1 MTVKNAKM
9 ESAIACFHAAL
20 KHILDKAERGFQKEL
35 SGKTGV
41 KPSVINDI
49 YRERTHGSEAT
60 REKLV
65 VALGYSYEDFLSL
78 GRWILSGKKA
88 EDWEKQRKL
97 KIDIPRLDLIP
108 QQVPIIPVEK
118 VKEYAEAGFL
128 FNPDQI
134 KEWTVAIRPSQ
145 KAFAVRVMDDSMA
158 PEFAKGD
165 LVIVDPSKSPQPG
178 NYVLALIQDTDLPT
192 IKELQLNG
200 DKVLLVPKNERYP
213 IMDVT
218 DRLDKCWPI
227 KAKHREYIV

>member
-1 MTVKNAKM
+1 MSEVNDYFEKALRYLCDKKGRGIQVKLA
-9 ESAIACFHAAL
+9 HAVGVSS
-20 KHILDKAERGFQKEL
+20 KH
-35 SGKTGV
+35 
-41 KPSVINDI
+41 INDI
-49 YRERTHGSEAT
+49 LKGRKQAGRNLQS
-60 REKLV
+60 KI
-65 VALGYSYEDFLSL
+65 VAFFDINYVDFLAL
-78 GRWILSGKKA
+78 GRWILAGKDP
-88 EDWEKQRKL
+88 EEWERQRKL
-97 KIDIPRLDLIP
+97 KIEGIPRLDLVP
-108 QQVPIIPVEK
+108 QQVPIITIEK
-118 VKEYAEAGFL
+118 IKEYAKVGFL

-145 KAFAVRVMDDSMA
+145 KAFAVHVMDDSMA

-218 DRLDKCWPI
+218 GRLDKCWPI